1 MRKIKDI
8 NIKNKAYYFYDIVV
22 NIKDFDSNLPKIDKK
37 SYKNIA
43 IYYIGY
49 ITKKD
54 KYKIN
59 CVNPLY
65 LLIHE
70 VDGFIEETEGS
81 KYLNITLT
89 DSNSKVLKKL
99 RNLE

>member
-1 MRKIKDI
+1 M
-8 NIKNKAYYFYDIVV
+8 V
-22 NIKDFDSNLPKIDKK
+22 NVKDFDSNLQKIDKK

-59 CVNPLY
+59 
-65 LLIHE
+65 
-70 VDGFIEETEGS
+70 S
-81 KYLNITLT
+81 
-89 DSNSKVLKKL
+89 
-99 RNLE
+99 